1 VSVSGATGSALAL
14 TSVETNNAG
23 TYSVLVGNVAGSV
36 TSSSATLA
44 VLVPV
49 GIATQPSSQTVIQG
63 SNVVFSVVPCGTAP
77 FTYQWS
83 FNGVSVSGATDS
95 ALALTSVETN
105 NAGIYSV
112 LVGNVAGSVTS
123 SSATLGVLVPVGIAT
138 QPSSQTVIQGSNAV
152 FSVVPSGTAPF
163 SYQWSCNG
171 TDLAE
176 STNAALTF
184 TNAQATNAG
193 SYKVVVTNSWG
204 SVTSAVVTLTVLVPP
219 AITNQP
225 QSQAVVQGQNASFS
239 VGAIGTPTLSYQW
252 YFNGSSLG
260 TGPTNS
266 TLILSGIGTNK
277 AGNYTVT
284 VNNSYGSVTS
294 TVATLT
300 VYVPP
305 VIAIQPLSQTVTQ
318 GLNASLSVTASGTE
332 PLSYQWIFSGT
343 NLAGATT
350 SVLVLTNL
358 QATNAGSYTVVVTN
372 SAGSITSAPAMLAV
386 TNPPPP
392 APPSMDAAGMT
403 TNGFALQLSVPVGR
417 TYTIWVTT
425 NLQDWTPIS
434 TNVAE
439 TGTVLVTDT
448 AATNFGT
455 RFYRAMIR

>member
-1 VSVSGATGSALAL
+1 
-14 TSVETNNAG
+14 
-23 TYSVLVGNVAGSV
+23 
-36 TSSSATLA
+36 
-44 VLVPV
+44 
-49 GIATQPSSQTVIQG
+49 
-63 SNVVFSVVPCGTAP
+63 
-77 FTYQWS
+77 
-83 FNGVSVSGATDS
+83 
-95 ALALTSVETN
+95 
-105 NAGIYSV
+105 
-112 LVGNVAGSVTS
+112 
-123 SSATLGVLVPVGIAT
+123 VLVPVGIAT

-305 VIAIQPLSQTVTQ
+305 VIAIQPLSQTVAQ